1 MLSTSLTLLQRV
13 RRADDQAAWERFVL
27 LYTPL
32 LFRWA
37 QRAGLEEQDAMDA
50 VQEIFA
56 NLLVEMPRFAFDPA
70 RGPFRAWLKTITIN
84 QCRKQVRKRSL
95 AIGRG
100 GEGDD
105 DVLQAVLGGDT
116 WEEVWNADYQ
126 ACVLRKAMQIMQS
139 QFETKTWQAAWE
151 LAVNGL
157 TAAEAS
163 HKLGLS
169 ESAVYV
175 AKSRVMRRLRQ
186 ELAGLLD

>member
-37 QRAGLEEQDAMDA
+37 QRAGLVEQDAMDA

-56 NLLVEMPRFAFDPA
+56 NLLVEMPRFAVDPA
-70 RGPFRAWLKTITIN
+70 RGSFRAWLKTVSVN

-95 AIGRG
+95 ASGRG
-100 GEGDD
+100 GDD
-105 DVLQAVLGGDT
+105 DVLQAVLGGDA

-126 ACVLRKAMQIMQS
+126 SCVFRKAMQIMQS
-139 QFETKTWQAAWE
+139 QFEAKTWQAAWE

-163 HKLGLS
+163 QKLGMS